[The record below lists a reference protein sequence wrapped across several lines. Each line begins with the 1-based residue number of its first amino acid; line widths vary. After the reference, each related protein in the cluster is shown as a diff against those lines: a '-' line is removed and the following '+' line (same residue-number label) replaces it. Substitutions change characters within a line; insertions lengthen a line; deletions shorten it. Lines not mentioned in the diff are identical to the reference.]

1 MFLVLLFSRALPTSN
16 RELLLEVCM
25 SMNAVVGNTFF
36 QNPSE
41 ALVRYYSLGTKAM
54 DAITIAGFSQI
65 DFCLLDQQA
74 LKFVHHIHAD
84 RKMSL
89 ASRRFIVIISLHV
102 QYEKS
107 VQQAPKIM
115 KESLHALLISNE
127 AQKI

>member
-1 MFLVLLFSRALPTSN
+1 MVLGDFNAKLYHRLPGEEEVLGDYVLNAPFSKALPTSN

-36 QNPSE
+36 QNSSE
-41 ALVRYYSLGTKAM
+41 ALVTYYSPGTKAM
-54 DAITIAGFSQI
+54 DAITTEGFSKI

-89 ASRRFIVIISLHV
+89 ASRHFIVIISLHV
-102 QYEKS
+102 K
-107 VQQAPKIM
+107 
-115 KESLHALLISNE
+115 
-127 AQKI
+127 